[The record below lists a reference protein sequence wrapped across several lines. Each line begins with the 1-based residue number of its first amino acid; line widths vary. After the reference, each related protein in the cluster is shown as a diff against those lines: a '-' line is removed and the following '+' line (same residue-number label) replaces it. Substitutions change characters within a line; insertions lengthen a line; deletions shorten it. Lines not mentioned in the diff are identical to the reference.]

1 MTSLPTL
8 RRKILSSFSMVVAL
22 YAALGILLMMSVK
35 IASKTTPKLL
45 HVNYDSISSAY
56 KMNTAWSAL
65 QYPGYDSSRTRDE
78 WSKQFDQA
86 INFEL
91 TNITEPG
98 ENEIAHGIF
107 DHWAA
112 AKEKL
117 GHLSNSEFE
126 ETRHLL
132 DQLITLNEKGMFGL
146 AHGNEQLSRRVLI
159 GAIFYFFVSLFLC
172 LWFADNLSQRLSRP
186 LKSIAEAIQGRQILS
201 KRLKLPA
208 PTNLELLVL
217 TTELTRLWE
226 RLSEAEKVNISE
238 VLKQKN
244 KLETLLESVED
255 ALMVLNADGTV
266 SHCNACLLSL
276 IGMENQNI
284 VGLRWD
290 DLSISND
297 NYLQLRSTLRP
308 GMPEGQQV
316 DLFWKGKLA
325 YFSAR
330 SRKIETGEKDK
341 TGVLYLI
348 HDITEKKQR
357 EKFRSEFIDLLSHE
371 LKTPLQS
378 LGTASELLTAQ
389 KGSFNEDQRLLVD
402 TVADDVQRIKAVAQE
417 FVQITQSHAKIMKLK
432 MELVPINQLLPEWIR
447 PFMVIAKDRKV
458 KIEFIREK
466 GQENTPIWA
475 NLDLVKFPWVVS
487 NILSNAVRFSP
498 NDGVVDVMLGQKD
511 GAIEIRIRDLGP
523 GIPAEEQT
531 RMFEPFYQSPMAT
544 ASGARGLFGIGLTI
558 AKEVVESHDGRIE
571 YSRLEPHG
579 SEFKILLP
587 VPLDQ
592 YTGETK
598 SWTH

>member
-1 MTSLPTL
+1 
-8 RRKILSSFSMVVAL
+8 
-22 YAALGILLMMSVK
+22 
-35 IASKTTPKLL
+35 
-45 HVNYDSISSAY
+45 
-56 KMNTAWSAL
+56 MNTAWSAL
-65 QYPGYDSSRTRDE
+65 QYPGYDFSHSKED
-78 WSKQFDQA
+78 WIKQFDQA
-86 INFEL
+86 INFEM

-107 DHWAA
+107 DHWTAQ
-112 AKEKL
+112 KDKL
-117 GHLSNSEFE
+117 GHLSNQEFE

-132 DQLITLNEKGMFGL
+132 DQLIAVNEKGMFGL

-159 GAIFYFFVSLFLC
+159 GAIFYFFVSLCLC

-186 LKSIAEAIQGRQILS
+186 LKSIAEAIQGRQLLS
-201 KRLKLPA
+201 RRLKLPA

-226 RLSEAEKVNISE
+226 RLSEAEKINVSE

-255 ALMVLNADGTV
+255 ALLVLNSDGTI
-266 SHCNACLLSL
+266 SHCNSCLLSL
-276 IGMENQNI
+276 IGMEHQKTE
-284 VGLRWD
+284 GLRWD
-290 DLSISND
+290 DLSISNN

-316 DLFWKGKLA
+316 DLFWENKLS

-330 SRKIETGEKDK
+330 SRKIETGEADK
-341 TGVLYLI
+341 SGVLYLI

-389 KGSFNEDQRLLVD
+389 KASFNEDQRLLIE
-402 TVADDVQRIKAVAQE
+402 TVADDVERIKAVAQE

-432 MELVPINQLLPEWIR
+432 MELIPINQVLPEWIK

-458 KIEFIREK
+458 KIEFIQEK
-466 GQENTPIWA
+466 GSENIPILA
-475 NLDLVKFPWVVS
+475 NLDLVKFPWVIS

-498 NDGVVDVMLGQKD
+498 NEGVVRVSLAQKD
-511 GAIEIRIRDLGP
+511 GFVEIGVRDNGP
-523 GIPAEEQT
+523 GIPAEEQG

-544 ASGARGLFGIGLTI
+544 ASGSRGLFGIGLTI

-571 YSRLEPHG
+571 YSRVEPHG

-587 VPLDQ
+587 VPPVQ
-592 YTGETK
+592 YSGETK